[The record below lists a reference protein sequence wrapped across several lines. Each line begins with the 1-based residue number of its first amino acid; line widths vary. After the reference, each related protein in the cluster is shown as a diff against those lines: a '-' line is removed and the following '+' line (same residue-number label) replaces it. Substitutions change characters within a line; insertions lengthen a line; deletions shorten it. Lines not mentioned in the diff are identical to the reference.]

1 MAEECGKWTKDRHY
15 YYPTHD
21 MLINEFQLHD
31 AYDMFLNTY
40 IYPLV
45 KSNFVL
51 TGDKWKKFSS
61 ENFIIKYTPE
71 NQGHLSLHHDDS
83 AFSTVLTLNDEYE
96 GGGTWFS
103 KQKKLV
109 KGEVGE
115 LTIHP
120 GQITHRHGARPV
132 TSGVRYVLVSF
143 IRQVY

>member
-1 MAEECGKWTKDRHY
+1 
-15 YYPTHD
+15 

-45 KSNFVL
+45 KSNCVL
-51 TGDKWKKFSS
+51 NGEKWTKFSS